1 MARSPLQTR
10 GFRQS
15 RRGKI
20 RAAASP
26 RMGIR
31 PPEQDHNELKEFEM
45 TRTATDQSLVE
56 LEIVHLFHGAMPT
69 GVSVSR
75 TGRIF
80 VNFPRWGDDVEF
92 TVAEILDGQL
102 VPYPSQPFNDCGG
115 AADPDAL
122 VSVQSIVVDPADRLW
137 ILDTGS
143 PMFEPTSPG
152 GPKLVRIDLDRDEV
166 AQTIVFPSDVAL
178 STTYLN
184 DVRFDLRRGRAG
196 AAFITDSSDQGR
208 NGLIVVDLATGQSWR
223 RLADPPST
231 KGQAPPDLRMIVE
244 GRQFLHRGTDGSTSA
259 LTIGSDGIA
268 ISADGERL
276 YYCALSSRR
285 WGSGAVEGL
294 LDRDLDDDAV
304 AATVIDEGDKGSA
317 GDGMETDAVGRLYV
331 TDGEHN
337 AIHRRLAD
345 GTWETVAHDERLL
358 WPDTLSVAADK
369 DLYVTA
375 NQFYRHPMFRA
386 PNDRHK
392 PYVLFRTH
400 IGAGPVELR

>member
-20 RAAASP
+20 RAAVSP

-45 TRTATDQSLVE
+45 TRTATDQSLGE

-69 GVSVSR
+69 GGSVSR

-80 VNFPRWGDDVEF
+80 VNFPRWGDDMKF
-92 TVAEILDGQL
+92 TVAEIRDGEL
-102 VPYPSQPFNDCGG
+102 VAYPSQAFNDHNGTS
-115 AADPDAL
+115 DPDAL

-152 GPKLVRIDLDRDEV
+152 GPKLVRVDLDRDEI
-166 AQTIVFPSDVAL
+166 AQTILFPADVAL
-178 STTYLN
+178 PTTYLN

-196 AAFITDSSDQGR
+196 AAFITDSSEKGR
-208 NGLIVVDLATGQSWR
+208 NGLIVVDLDSGQSWR
-223 RLADPPST
+223 RLDDHAST
-231 KGQAPPDLRMIVE
+231 KGEAPPDLRMIVE
-244 GRQFLHRGTDGSTSA
+244 GRQFLHREADGSTSA
-259 LTIGSDGIA
+259 LTIGSDCIA
-268 ISADGERL
+268 IRADGERFS
-276 YYCALSSRR
+276 YCALSSRR
-285 WGSGAVEGL
+285 WWSVSVEAL

-317 GDGMETDAVGRLYV
+317 GDGMETDAAGRLYV

-345 GTWETVAHDERLL
+345 GTWETVVHDERLL
-358 WPDTLSVAADK
+358 WPDTLS
-369 DLYVTA
+369 
-375 NQFYRHPMFRA
+375 
-386 PNDRHK
+386 
-392 PYVLFRTH
+392 
-400 IGAGPVELR
+400 